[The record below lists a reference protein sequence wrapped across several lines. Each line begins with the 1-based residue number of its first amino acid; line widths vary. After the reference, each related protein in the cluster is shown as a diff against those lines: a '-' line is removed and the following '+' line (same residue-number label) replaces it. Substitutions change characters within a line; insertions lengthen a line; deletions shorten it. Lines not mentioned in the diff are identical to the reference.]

1 MIQSVSSTSLPATVQ
16 LAATGEAIPG
26 GSEETA
32 EMLDFS
38 ALLSQ
43 QSAASDALGPAPAMA
58 VPASLSEQQ
67 FAGLAAE
74 PGKILPQALQ
84 DDTAVESLQDKVG
97 AGIPVIA
104 ATLAVPVASALPA
117 EPQPAAKAS
126 EIEDKPAAE
135 RPMPPQLPAT
145 ASQTAVAALL
155 RRHARQ
161 EAHDLR
167 ADKPHQF
174 GPAAIE
180 AASDPLPIEP
190 ASHPRKA
197 AKTAPPVEE
206 VQFDLARLA
215 PVAPRAEQRS
225 PLEKALPGS
234 TAIEAA
240 AASQQQPSG
249 ITSPL
254 GPLHAIPAAPQ
265 AVRPHEFAALIDR
278 LTAAREAAVPQGVA
292 ITVAHQDFGPVRLRF
307 RSEDSGLS
315 VAMSSSDPGF
325 ARAAAAAPLPVLP
338 TTTTEQAGL
347 SHQRGDGGQA
357 QSGGS
362 GNSGR
367 GATPERRDGYP
378 QPGHVPALERLADRA
393 DGHRG
398 IFA

>member
-16 LAATGEAIPG
+16 LAAIGEATPEVG
-26 GSEETA
+26 EETA
-32 EMLDFS
+32 EILDFS

-58 VPASLSEQQ
+58 VPASLSEQH
-67 FAGLAAE
+67 FAGTAAE
-74 PGKILPQALQ
+74 PGKVLPPELP

-97 AGIPVIA
+97 AGIPA

-117 EPQPAAKAS
+117 QPQGAAKAS
-126 EIEDKPAAE
+126 GKEDKPAAE

-155 RRHARQ
+155 RRHDRQ

-174 GPAAIE
+174 APVAIE
-180 AASDPLPIEP
+180 AASDPLLIEP

-206 VQFDLARLA
+206 VQFDLSRFI

-315 VAMSSSDPGF
+315 VAMSSPDPGF

-367 GATPERRDGYP
+367 GATPERRDGHP
-378 QPGHVPALERLADRA
+378 QPGHVPARERLADRA